1 MTTDPSTRSCNRISW
16 IYGEGDLKSL
26 RLDSRIRKR
35 LPGLSRQTLLKLFA
49 ENHIRVNG
57 RPAAKG
63 VRISTGDQIE
73 IDLPGPF
80 DPFPRPDSSF
90 VPPVLFEDQTLLIV
104 DKPGLVPS
112 HPLTPFETGTLANTL
127 MAHRPELKGLGN
139 KPLEPGLVHRLDT
152 GTSGLMAIAKTQEAW
167 VRLKKDLANRRWQK
181 TYLALV
187 QGRVSEPATL
197 SLPLAHDRLDPRRMK
212 IIRGPSD
219 PHRGRVYQAVTRI
232 RPQEHFPL
240 HTLIEAELIT
250 GVTHQIRVHLAAL
263 NRPIVGDILYGS
275 PEGIPSGLPPGRF
288 FLHASQI
295 SFPHP
300 LTGKRMVITSN
311 LPEDLGKFLKRLKS
325 NTLIDKNAF

>member
-1 MTTDPSTRSCNRISW
+1 LTTDPSTRSCNRISW
-16 IYGEGDLKSL
+16 IYREGDLKSL
-26 RLDSRIRKR
+26 RLDSRLRDK

-49 ENHIRVNG
+49 ENRIRVNG

-80 DPFPRPDSSF
+80 DPFPRPDTSF

-104 DKPGLVPS
+104 AKPGLVPS
-112 HPLTPFETGTLANTL
+112 HPLTPFETGTLANYL
-127 MAHRPELKGLGN
+127 IACRPELKGLGN

-187 QGRVSEPATL
+187 QGRVCEPATL
-197 SLPLAHDRLDPRRMK
+197 SFPLAHDRLDPRRMK

-232 RPQEHFPL
+232 RPKENFPW
-240 HTLIEAELIT
+240 HTLIEADLIT
-250 GVTHQIRVHLAAL
+250 GVTHQLRVHLAAL
-263 NRPIVGDILYGS
+263 GHPIVGDSLYGS
-275 PEGIPSGLPPGRF
+275 SEGIPSGLPPGRF
-288 FLHASQI
+288 FLHASRI

-300 LTGKRMVITSN
+300 LTGKRMVITSK

>member
-26 RLDSRIRKR
+26 RLDSRIRDK

-49 ENHIRVNG
+49 ENRIRVNG

-112 HPLTPFETGTLANTL
+112 QPLTPFETGTLANYL
-127 MAHRPELKGLGN
+127 IACRPELKGLGN

-187 QGRVSEPATL
+187 QGRVDEPATL
-197 SLPLAHDRLDPRRMK
+197 SFPLAHDRLDPRRMI

-232 RPQEHFPL
+232 RPKENFPL
-240 HTLIEAELIT
+240 HTLIEADLIT

-263 NRPIVGDILYGS
+263 NRPIVGDSLYGLQA
-275 PEGIPSGLPPGRF
+275 EDALGLPAGRH
-288 FLHASQI
+288 FLHAFHLTLPHPIHRKKI
-295 SFPHP
+295 SFTADLPP
-300 LTGKRMVITSN
+300 DLRKILT
-311 LPEDLGKFLKRLKS
+311 
-325 NTLIDKNAF
+325 TLR